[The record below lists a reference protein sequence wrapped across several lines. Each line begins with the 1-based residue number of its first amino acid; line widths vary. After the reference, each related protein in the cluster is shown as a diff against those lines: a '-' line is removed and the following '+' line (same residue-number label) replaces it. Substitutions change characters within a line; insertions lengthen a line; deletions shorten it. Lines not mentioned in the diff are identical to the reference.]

1 MAQIKR
7 TRNKPLLSA
16 TEPPSLRSRL
26 DEVDWS
32 KALNDGLIYL
42 LAVGGFYLG
51 FSTLYG
57 LALHVG
63 YTTPEAAVAASLADM
78 AVFAYS
84 RKALQEVK
92 AGRSAWG
99 IRLIVS
105 VFSVAT
111 FALQLRSAWP
121 DPTSLAFHAMPPA
134 VWVIGHEMMLRGN
147 LRDARKALRA
157 KEIATGM
164 RPAPLPRI
172 RRVHW
177 LLSPKNTFKVWRR
190 MKLWELPQHVV
201 VRQLADDLIAKNQ
214 EVPAAWQGI
223 LLTPVALPAGQEAPK
238 TLEIEPPEDEPEP
251 RTEEDEMYER
261 FLQALPSVPPEGP
274 NGRAKEAVLAW
285 CDRVEQLA
293 GEFGVECTS
302 KLLAGIL
309 NVDPSRISRIRPK
322 KELAAVSD

>member
-1 MAQIKR
+1 MAHAKR
-7 TRNKPLLSA
+7 TRKDSTMSA
-16 TEPPSLRSRL
+16 TEPSLQARL
-26 DEVDWS
+26 SEVDWS

-42 LAVGGFYLG
+42 LALGGFYLG
-51 FSTLYG
+51 FSTLYT

-63 YTTPEAAVAASLADM
+63 YSEHEAAVAASLADM

-105 VFSVAT
+105 IFSIAT

-157 KEIATGM
+157 VEIQTGM

-172 RRVHW
+172 RRIHW
-177 LLSPKNTFKVWRR
+177 FLDPKNTFKVWRR
-190 MKLWELPQHVV
+190 MKLWELPQHLV
-201 VRQLADDLIAKNQ
+201 VRKLADDLVAEKKPI
-214 EVPAAWQGI
+214 PAAWQGI
-223 LLTPVALPAGQEAPK
+223 LLTSVALAVEQKPQV
-238 TLEIEPPEDEPEP
+238 LEIEKSEDEPKP

-261 FLQALPSVPPEGP
+261 FMEALPPAPPEG
-274 NGRAKEAVLAW
+274 RSKDEALAYIE
-285 CDRVEQLA
+285 RVEQLA
-293 GEFGVECTS
+293 GEFGVTCTG
-302 KLLAGIL
+302 KFLAQLLG
-309 NVDPSRISRIRPK
+309 VDPSRISRIRPQ
-322 KELAAVSD
+322 KELAAASN

>member
-1 MAQIKR
+1 MAHAKR
-7 TRNKPLLSA
+7 TRKDSTMSA
-16 TEPPSLRSRL
+16 TEPSLQTRL
-26 DEVDWS
+26 SEVDWS

-42 LAVGGFYLG
+42 LALGGFYLG
-51 FSTLYG
+51 FSTLYT

-63 YTTPEAAVAASLADM
+63 YSEHEAIVAASLADM

-157 KEIATGM
+157 MEIATGM

-172 RRVHW
+172 RRIHW
-177 LLSPKNTFKVWRR
+177 VLDTKNTFKVWRR

-201 VRQLADDLIAKNQ
+201 VRKLADDLVAEKKDI
-214 EVPAAWQGI
+214 PAAWQGI
-223 LLTPVALPAGQEAPK
+223 LLTQVALPAAPE
-238 TLEIEPPEDEPEP
+238 TPAIEPQPELEAEEPE
-251 RTEEDEMYER
+251 EEIDEMYAR
-261 FLQALPSVPPEGP
+261 FLEALPQVPPEGP
-274 NGRAKEAVLAW
+274 NGRAKEGVLAW

-293 GEFGVECTS
+293 GEFGVECTG
-302 KLLAGIL
+302 KLLAQLLG
-309 NVDPSRISRIRPK
+309 VDPSRISRIRPK
-322 KELAAVSD
+322 KELAAASN